1 MIIEADGNVNEV
13 ITYLEYHKC
22 NDEDWEKF
30 HTSNKKT
37 LARFEAMKN
46 GGYMNCLTGF
56 DTDGNKIHFN
66 LFGENERTPHRRLEF
81 DYRPC
86 EPK

>member
-1 MIIEADGNVNEV
+1 
-13 ITYLEYHKC
+13 
-22 NDEDWEKF
+22 
-30 HTSNKKT
+30 
-37 LARFEAMKN
+37 MKN

-56 DTDGNKIHFN
+56 DIDGNEMNFN

-81 DYRPC
+81 EYKPC